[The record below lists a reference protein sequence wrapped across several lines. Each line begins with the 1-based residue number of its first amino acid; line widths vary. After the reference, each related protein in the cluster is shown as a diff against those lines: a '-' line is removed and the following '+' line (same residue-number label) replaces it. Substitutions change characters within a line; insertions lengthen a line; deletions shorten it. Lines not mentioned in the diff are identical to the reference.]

1 MSPIPKSSGAPT
13 TIGVL
18 ESLIRKSQNLGQ
30 LILSCR
36 EEIDSE
42 RQLPANLVEEL
53 RRSGFFRLFVPAEFG
68 GYEVDPITFVKIIE
82 EISMWLCQEPRKGCV
97 KKTRNR
103 HAVRKM
109 EVGPPEPP
117 CRRGLQTAVS
127 CFSQKLRW

>member
-1 MSPIPKSSGAPT
+1 MSPIPKSSAAPS

-82 EISMWLCQEPRKGCV
+82 EISMWDGSV
-97 KKTRNR
+97 GWVISVA
-103 HAVRKM
+103 AV
-109 EVGPPEPP
+109 
-117 CRRGLQTAVS
+117 
-127 CFSQKLRW
+127 